1 MKRMKHP
8 SWEEEGIMYV
18 LVAYERGDEGMAGLI
33 LKPEELGA
41 RSIMIEDGKETGVD
55 LLIEVKYVN
64 NCIIYW

>member
-1 MKRMKHP
+1 
-8 SWEEEGIMYV
+8 MYV